1 MLYYPPGAPRV
12 IPGRWYPHL
21 YNALLNLLA
30 EPRDCNLLKF
40 RDMCAP
46 RPTQRNT
53 RPCISAKPSAL
64 TTSYS
69 VRAKEGFQY
78 WYHERPK
85 PTSCK
90 YSTTRGTFD
99 SYTSWCDTCLFINI
113 SFTQVPDY
121 FRVSYVLSNVFS
133 CRLAAIMKA

>member
-1 MLYYPPGAPRV
+1 MHETATLHD
-12 IPGRWYPHL
+12 IK
-21 YNALLNLLA
+21 

-85 PTSCK
+85 PTSCNLRSQRVNYLQQSGRPPFDLYGLSQTK
-90 YSTTRGTFD
+90 Y
-99 SYTSWCDTCLFINI
+99 C
-113 SFTQVPDY
+113 
-121 FRVSYVLSNVFS
+121 
-133 CRLAAIMKA
+133 